1 MGFDQ
6 ISININKQFN
16 IYFGGSLMCLQMQS
30 TLNCII
36 DNDKPIIFNKCIINA
51 NPNIDY
57 NYNTGHFTINSNGI

>member
-1 MGFDQ
+1 
-6 ISININKQFN
+6 
-16 IYFGGSLMCLQMQS
+16 MCLQMQS

-57 NYNTGHFTINSNGI
+57 NYNTGHFTINSQYCNYNLYLD

>member
-1 MGFDQ
+1 
-6 ISININKQFN
+6 
-16 IYFGGSLMCLQMQS
+16 MCLQMQS

-36 DNDKPIIFNKCIINA
+36 DNA